1 MDNPDISLR
10 SVFYP
15 LDVREDDPTQC
26 VKYWSNGYIK
36 PQTQSVVGRPLDLA
50 NGLTAT
56 PTGNSLVIQP
66 GNGAANIAAKSPTV
80 SRINSTDSLSDG
92 FMRWTMINFWSN
104 AAPADGLVRCWL
116 TDLVTSE
123 NPFYNIGDC
132 EVDVTARVR
141 VNFNGDTNTNATLR
155 VGIMPRHSPFNTS
168 TGKLELGGGALFLA
182 SRLNPNWQIH
192 NIRSTHNYAAAGFG
206 GIVSTKVTNTSAPWD
221 QWATLRVWASKYG
234 NWIRYYINGELVTTI
249 TDFGDGRYMHGLG
262 ADRLSSAMM
271 CGVFFRKDDLYTTT
285 NHPHADIDFVSI
297 KMFPNRTGVAATED
311 VIPDTISYTP
321 IGYDTVDLL
330 YTYAQ
335 HQITG
340 IDRPIRV
347 KVEYM
352 FGVSVGVGLYADQ
365 QLVPFQDGEP
375 AWNSSSSPL
384 DEGFMDVPHGTAF
397 VVSPNQYLAFGYDG
411 VVGGA
416 NAAPSTF
423 TVTLKEYDTGTI
435 IAQFDCITSAGMT
448 GGGPGPL

>member
-36 PQTQSVVGRPLDLA
+36 PQTQSVIGRPTDIT
-50 NGLTAT
+50 NGSTAT
-56 PTGNSLVIQP
+56 PTGNSYVFQP
-66 GNGAANIAAKSPTV
+66 GHLGLIAVKSPTV
-80 SRINSTDSLSDG
+80 TRINSTDSLSDG
-92 FMRWTMINFWSN
+92 FMRWTMINWWTSQN
-104 AAPADGLVRCWL
+104 PSDGLVRCWFSDLL
-116 TDLVTSE
+116 TGE
-123 NPFYNIGDC
+123 NPAYQIGDC

-141 VNFNGDTNTNATLR
+141 VNFNGETTTNTNFR
-155 VGIMPRHSPFNTS
+155 VGIVPRHARFYPD
-168 TGKLELGGGALFLA
+168 TGEFDNGGGAFFLA
-182 SRLNPNWQIH
+182 SRVSSNWQIY
-192 NIRSTHNYAAAGFG
+192 NIRTVNGAN
-206 GIVSTKVTNTSAPWD
+206 STKITNTSVPWN
-221 QWATLRVWASKYG
+221 QWATLRVWVSKYG
-234 NWIRYYINGELVTTI
+234 EWIRYYINGELVATI
-249 TDFGDGRYMHGLG
+249 TDFADGRYMHGLG
-262 ADRLSSAMM
+262 ADRTNTGLM
-271 CGVFFRKDDLYTTT
+271 CGLFFRKDDLYTTT

-311 VIPDTISYTP
+311 VIPNTISYMP

-347 KVEYM
+347 KAEYLLP
-352 FGVSVGVGLYADQ
+352 GVGLYADQ
-365 QLVPFQDGEP
+365 QNVPFTDGEP
-375 AWNSSSSPL
+375 AWSSSASPL

-416 NAAPSTF
+416 NGAPSTF

>member
-26 VKYWSNGYIK
+26 VKYWTNGYIK
-36 PQTQSVVGRPLDLA
+36 PQTQSVLGRPTDITTGA
-50 NGLTAT
+50 AAT
-56 PTGNSLVIQP
+56 PTGNSYVVQP

-92 FMRWTMINFWSN
+92 FMRWTMINYWTSQN
-104 AAPADGLVRCWL
+104 PADGLVRCWF
-116 TDLVTSE
+116 TDLLTSE
-123 NPFYNIGDC
+123 NPAYNIGDC

-141 VNFNGDTNTNATLR
+141 LNFNGETTTNTTLR
-155 VGIMPRHSPFNTS
+155 VGLVPRHSPFDLT
-168 TGKLELGGGALFLA
+168 TGKCVQGGGALFLA

-192 NIRSTHNYAAAGFG
+192 NIRSTHSFNN
-206 GIVSTKVTNTSAPWD
+206 GIVSTKVTNTDIPWN

-234 NWIRYYINGELVTTI
+234 EWIRYYINGQLVQTI
-249 TDFGDGRYMHGLG
+249 TDFDDGRYMHGLG
-262 ADRLSSAMM
+262 TDRFSSGMM
-271 CGVFFRKDDLYTTT
+271 CGLFFRKDDLYTTT

-297 KMFPNRTGVAATED
+297 KMFPNRTGVTPTED
-311 VIPDTISYTP
+311 VIPNTISYTP

-330 YTYAQ
+330 YIYSQ

-347 KVEYM
+347 KAEYM
-352 FGVSVGVGLYADQ
+352 FGVTPGVGLYADQ
-365 QLVPFQDGEP
+365 QQVPFLNGESS
-375 AWNSSSSPL
+375 WSSNSSPF
-384 DEGFMDVPHGTAF
+384 DEGFMDIQDGTAF

-416 NAAPSTF
+416 NGAPSTF
-423 TVTLKEYDTGTI
+423 TVTLKEYATGTI
-435 IAQFDCITSAGMT
+435 IAQFDCVTSAGMT